1 MVEVGGVKKGRSS
14 RPHIDLYEVEVELYF
29 KESATVL
36 NRVQRHG
43 EIKEERYLWGRD
55 GKNRPS
61 RKKLFLSI
69 VIPREN
75 VPVFKMRLT
84 KLDQSLNST
93 IKYRKISTLV

>member
-1 MVEVGGVKKGRSS
+1 MGVGVVKKGRSS
-14 RPHIDLYEVEVELYF
+14 SPQIDLYEVVVDLFF

-36 NRVQRHG
+36 NCVQKYG
-43 EIKEERYLWGRD
+43 VILEERYVWGRD

-61 RKKLFLSI
+61 RRKLILSI
-69 VIPREN
+69 VIPRAK

-93 IKYRKISTLV
+93 IKYRKILTLV

>member
-1 MVEVGGVKKGRSS
+1 LGVGGVRKGGSS
-14 RPHIDLYEVEVELYF
+14 GSHVDLYEVEVDLYF

-36 NRVQRHG
+36 NRVQKHG
-43 EIKEERYLWGRD
+43 VIKEERYVWGRD

-75 VPVFKMRLT
+75 VSVFKMRLT